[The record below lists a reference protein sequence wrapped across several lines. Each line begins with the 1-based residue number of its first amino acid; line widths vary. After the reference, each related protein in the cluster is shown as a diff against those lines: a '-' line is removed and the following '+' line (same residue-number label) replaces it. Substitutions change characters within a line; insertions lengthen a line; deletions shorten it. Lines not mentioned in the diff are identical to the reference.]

1 MQSIL
6 ASAASPSS
14 TIVFSLRSSCLGDLE
29 WAGFIPR
36 FARDSA
42 ALGIRRAKLAERRPS
57 RIERARHCERQGVE
71 TRPSFG
77 GVMAKHS
84 RERRASTFPG
94 LLRRRAPRNDDSSQ
108 TSAAGASR
116 LGGLGRGASPP
127 AGRLDEPSPRLL
139 LP

>member
-6 ASAASPSS
+6 ASAASPYS

-71 TRPSFG
+71 TRPSFVG
-77 GVMAKHS
+77 LWRSTPGNVGRARYLDCFVAALLAMTIPARPALPARHGLAGS
-84 RERRASTFPG
+84 VAGPPPRRNA
-94 LLRRRAPRNDDSSQ
+94 
-108 TSAAGASR
+108 
-116 LGGLGRGASPP
+116 
-127 AGRLDEPSPRLL
+127 
-139 LP
+139 